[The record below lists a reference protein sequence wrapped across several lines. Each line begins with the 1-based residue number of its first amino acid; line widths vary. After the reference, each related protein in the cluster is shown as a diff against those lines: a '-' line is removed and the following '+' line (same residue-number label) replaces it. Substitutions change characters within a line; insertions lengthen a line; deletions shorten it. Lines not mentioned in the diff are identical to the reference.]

1 MGFAISRQG
10 RSARRS
16 AGSQVASELASLLGE
31 GAVVTTSAGR
41 TLFRGVGGVVGEA
54 APAAVVLPGDE
65 QTLVKA
71 VRFCHQNGLDV
82 VPRGG
87 ATSVRGGAIGGSESV
102 VIATTRL
109 NRIGEVHRRDRMVE
123 AEAGAMLMAIDRA
136 AAGKGLR
143 LGVGPRVG
151 SPATLGG
158 GIAKDICGPAGGA
171 GAGMAA
177 RVDVLRLILADG
189 EAVELRGGAPPLGGY
204 DLAGVVAGSEGTL
217 GIISKATLR
226 LEPRPEA
233 RRLIAARF
241 KDVDAAV
248 AAAIVLGEYAAPI
261 AALDVV
267 SSGFVAGTPVFAE
280 IAAGD
285 ADDAAGA
292 LVLAELEGYAE
303 EVRLAGDALRQGL
316 SEHGA
321 LACEDIA
328 DEERCQLA
336 WEAFDGAPARLARG
350 RVAGISDVVVSP
362 AALQDS
368 VRGLDEIAKR
378 HGLEVV
384 TCIRAGAGAIQS
396 LFRAPGDAAE
406 GAVQVHAAINEA
418 VALAAEGGGLAT
430 GSFGAGVLKTASA
443 GYAGLSAADIGM
455 QLAVKA
461 AFDGEGIFNRGK
473 VVA

>member
-1 MGFAISRQG
+1 MGFAVSRHA
-10 RSARRS
+10 RSVRRS
-16 AGSQVASELASLLGE
+16 VGSQVANELAALLGE
-31 GAVVTTSAGR
+31 GAVVTTSVGR
-41 TLFRGVGGVVGEA
+41 MLFRGDGGVVGEA

-71 VRFCHQNGLDV
+71 VRFCHQHGLDI

-136 AAGKGLR
+136 AAGRGLR
-143 LGVGPRVG
+143 LGVGPRLG

-171 GAGMAA
+171 RASIAA

-189 EAVELRGGAPPLGGY
+189 EAVELRGGAPPLGSY

-248 AAAIVLGEYAAPI
+248 AAAIALDGRSAPI

-267 SSGFVAGTPVFAE
+267 SSGFVAGTPVFAD
-280 IAAGD
+280 IPAGGG
-285 ADDAAGA
+285 DDTAGA

-303 EVRLAGDALRQGL
+303 EVRLAGDGL

-362 AALQDS
+362 AALQET

-378 HGLEVV
+378 HGLEVL
-384 TCIRAGAGAIQS
+384 TCIRAEAGAIQS

-406 GAVQVHAAINEA
+406 GAGQVHAAINEA

-430 GSFGAGVLKTASA
+430 GSFGAGVLKTSSA

-473 VVA
+473 VVT